1 MKLTLCRELHTYWRA
16 LFWLK
21 TLIRKG
27 YVMLFSLL
35 LCGFSMRMKNTVN
48 YIFLGKTQWRLKEKK
63 AITIHRVL
71 FGLQTHHLRLQTAK
85 HTKAYIC
92 TSCWYKQWLCTWH
105 TNILVPHHTIHTTWK
120 HFPGLVCLL
129 EVVGVTWSWKSR
141 AAGSLI
147 LLRDW
152 LFWFDFLCE
161 TLLGMLCGCILVTS
175 QIL

>member
-16 LFWLK
+16 RFWLK
-21 TLIRKG
+21 MLIRKG

-35 LCGFSMRMKNTVN
+35 LCGFSMRMKNAVN
-48 YIFLGKTQWRLKEKK
+48 YIFLRKTQWRLKEKK
-63 AITIHRVL
+63 SHYNTQSFVWTSKPITYVCKQPNTR
-71 FGLQTHHLRLQTAK
+71 K
-85 HTKAYIC
+85 HTSVHHAGTNNGYA
-92 TSCWYKQWLCTWH
+92 H
-105 TNILVPHHTIHTTWK
+105 DTNILVPHHTIHTTWK